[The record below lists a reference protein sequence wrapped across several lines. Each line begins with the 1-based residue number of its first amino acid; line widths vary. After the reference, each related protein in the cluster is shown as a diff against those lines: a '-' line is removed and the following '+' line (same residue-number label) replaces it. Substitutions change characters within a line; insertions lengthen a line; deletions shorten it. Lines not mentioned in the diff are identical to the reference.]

1 MKHKIITALLLT
13 TLFQTGWI
21 AAADEAPKNPAGH
34 IADTESTDA
43 PKKGDEETVVTA
55 DDPTEKEE
63 DKSSD
68 TKVKDS
74 KEKESQENDTKEKD
88 TKKLIGKNKKE
99 AKEKKEKVEP
109 EKIFEI
115 DASPLQQIDFTVK
128 GVSLGQSFTEAA
140 GHLGKPVSEK
150 SGAVRSEYGW
160 KDLSVRF
167 VSELAAKY
175 DDKMKA
181 GADALYL
188 SGKSVKT
195 ARGIAVGSRRENIL
209 RRYGRPAR
217 VLWDGTKGC
226 FYMIYLKGNQMLL
239 FTVEKGT
246 VKDIRITYKDDRFME
261 EMAKDTKAADFRIAG
276 YRLRDTFSEHSWET
290 WLRKATNP
298 EEEIIYYLGY
308 GINTNVK
315 THRIN
320 AMFLT
325 DSAMPTTRGIAVGDL
340 VSTLETVYGVPDKV
354 EVNRMSGDPEP
365 AYIYFSADEEDV
377 LIFYINGHN
386 RTVRSVVVM
395 PNPIGPRADRN
406 KPGDKAPAPVAK

>member
-1 MKHKIITALLLT
+1 MKYKILSVLLLT
-13 TLFQTGWI
+13 AFFQTGWI
-21 AAADEAPKNPAGH
+21 SAADVAAPKVPAGH

-43 PKKGDEETVVTA
+43 PQKGDEEKVIKA
-55 DDPTEKEE
+55 DDPSEKE
-63 DKSSD
+63 DA
-68 TKVKDS
+68 
-74 KEKESQENDTKEKD
+74 EKEDAKKD
-88 TKKLIGKNKKE
+88 GNAKKDGKDKKE
-99 AKEKKEKVEP
+99 AKEKKETEER
-109 EKIFEI
+109 EKIFDI

-128 GVSLGQSFTEAA
+128 GVSLGQSFHEAA

-150 SGAVRSEYGW
+150 SGAVRGEYGW
-160 KDLSVRF
+160 KDMSVRF
-167 VSELAAKY
+167 VSEMAAKY
-175 DDKMKA
+175 DDELKA
-181 GADALYL
+181 GADAVYL

-195 ARGIAVGSRRENIL
+195 ARGISVGSRRENIL
-209 RRYGRPAR
+209 RLYGRPAR

-239 FTVEKGT
+239 FTVEKEK

-261 EMAKDTKAADFRIAG
+261 EMAKETTAADFRIAG
-276 YRLRDTFSEHSWET
+276 YRLRDVFSEHSFET

-325 DSAMPTTRGIAVGDL
+325 DPAMPTTRGIAVGDL
-340 VSTLETVYGVPDKV
+340 VSTLETVYGAPDKV
-354 EVNRMSGDPEP
+354 EVNRMSGIPEP

-377 LIFYINGHN
+377 LIFYINGKD

-395 PNPIGPRADRN
+395 PNPIGPRLEKN
-406 KPGDKAPAPVAK
+406 KNGDKETALAAK